1 MDTIYG
7 TRKAI
12 LKSKLEVDIAFITS
26 PSNIFYYTGFLS
38 NPHER
43 FMALVFNT
51 KTNKEILYVPAL
63 DLDAA
68 EQVAHIQHIVPI
80 TDEQMPF
87 EVVKNTIGNLGSTA
101 GVEAKALT
109 LSRYLELTNALNVQV
124 KDI

>member
-1 MDTIYG
+1 M
-7 TRKAI
+7 RWI
-12 LKSKLEVDIAFITS
+12 LLLSHRPPIFFITLG
-26 PSNIFYYTGFLS
+26 FYRINT
-38 NPHER
+38 N
-43 FMALVFNT
+43 ALWLLFSIR
-51 KTNKEILYVPAL
+51 KQIKKYYILYVPAL